1 MSLLLLLSLKEFDPV
16 KYCVLKFVRNGGRD
30 FGGSNG
36 GGEVV
41 GLLKAVITLS
51 KFRVYIIYLT
61 NLKRL
66 Q

>member
-1 MSLLLLLSLKEFDPV
+1 MLSLKEFDPV
-16 KYCVLKFVRNGGRD
+16 KYCVLKLVRSGGRD

-36 GGEVV
+36 GGEVE

-61 NLKRL
+61 NLRRL